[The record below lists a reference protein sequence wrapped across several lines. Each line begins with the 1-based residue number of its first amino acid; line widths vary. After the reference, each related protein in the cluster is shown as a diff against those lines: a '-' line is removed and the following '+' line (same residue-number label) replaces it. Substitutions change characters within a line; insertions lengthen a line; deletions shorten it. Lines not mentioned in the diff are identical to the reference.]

1 MLLIIALLI
10 NVAMIAIPIA
20 LYRKFKQIRNDE
32 KDEKENFKINAVVNA
47 KLSAEFEESLIR
59 KYDA

>member
-20 LYRKFKQIRNDE
+20 LYRKFKKMRN
-32 KDEKENFKINAVVNA
+32 DEKENFKVNAVVNA
-47 KLSAEFEESLIR
+47 KLSAEFEESLN
-59 KYDA
+59 